1 MPFTAEQQTSLLAEK
16 GIGKTVAAGPICIPY
31 NDPQKQ
37 RPFFCGKSGKSVWNT
52 NGMALQRLT
61 QMGLDD
67 VEALANA
74 DIDEVLTLGAML
86 TGSSCWKNSP
96 QSRAAIATAIAWAQ
110 RQNP

>member
-1 MPFTAEQQTSLLAEK
+1 MPFTPEQEKSLLAEK
-16 GIGKTVAAGPICIPY
+16 GIGKTV
-31 NDPQKQ
+31 
-37 RPFFCGKSGKSVWNT
+37 
-52 NGMALQRLT
+52 LLRLA

-110 RQNP
+110 RQTV

>member
-1 MPFTAEQQTSLLAEK
+1 MPFTPEQEKSLLAEK
-16 GIGKTVAAGPICIPY
+16 GIGKTV
-31 NDPQKQ
+31 
-37 RPFFCGKSGKSVWNT
+37 
-52 NGMALQRLT
+52 LQRLA

-86 TGSSCWKNSP
+86 TGSSCWRNSP

-110 RQNP
+110 RQTV

>member
-1 MPFTAEQQTSLLAEK
+1 MPFTTEQQTALLAKK
-16 GIGKTVAAGPICIPY
+16 GIGQTVL
-31 NDPQKQ
+31 
-37 RPFFCGKSGKSVWNT
+37 R
-52 NGMALQRLT
+52 RLT

-110 RQNP
+110 RRTV

>member
-1 MPFTAEQQTSLLAEK
+1 MPFTTEQQTALLAKK
-16 GIGKTVAAGPICIPY
+16 GIGQTVL
-31 NDPQKQ
+31 
-37 RPFFCGKSGKSVWNT
+37 R
-52 NGMALQRLT
+52 RLT

-74 DIDEVLTLGAML
+74 DIEEVLTLGAML

>member
-1 MPFTAEQQTSLLAEK
+1 MPFTPEQEKSLLAEK
-16 GIGKTVAAGPICIPY
+16 GIGKTII
-31 NDPQKQ
+31 
-37 RPFFCGKSGKSVWNT
+37 
-52 NGMALQRLT
+52 QRLA

-74 DIDEVLTLGAML
+74 DIDEVLALGAML

-110 RQNP
+110 RQTA

>member
-1 MPFTAEQQTSLLAEK
+1 MPFTPEQEKSLLAEK
-16 GIGKTVAAGPICIPY
+16 GIGKTV
-31 NDPQKQ
+31 
-37 RPFFCGKSGKSVWNT
+37 
-52 NGMALQRLT
+52 LQRLA

-110 RQNP
+110 RQTV

>member
-1 MPFTAEQQTSLLAEK
+1 MFSQEETQSLLAEK
-16 GIGKTVAAGPICIPY
+16 GIGKTV
-31 NDPQKQ
+31 
-37 RPFFCGKSGKSVWNT
+37 
-52 NGMALQRLT
+52 LLRLA

-74 DIDEVLTLGAML
+74 DIEEVLTLGAML

-110 RQNP
+110 RQTV

>member
-1 MPFTAEQQTSLLAEK
+1 MPFTPEQEKSLLAEK
-16 GIGKTVAAGPICIPY
+16 GIGKTV
-31 NDPQKQ
+31 
-37 RPFFCGKSGKSVWNT
+37 
-52 NGMALQRLT
+52 LQRLA

-110 RQNP
+110 RQTA

>member
-1 MPFTAEQQTSLLAEK
+1 MPFTTEQQTALLAKK
-16 GIGKTVAAGPICIPY
+16 GIGQTVL
-31 NDPQKQ
+31 
-37 RPFFCGKSGKSVWNT
+37 R
-52 NGMALQRLT
+52 RLT

-74 DIDEVLTLGAML
+74 DIEEVLTLGAML

-110 RQNP
+110 RQTA

>member
-1 MPFTAEQQTSLLAEK
+1 MFTPEETQSLLAEK
-16 GIGKTVAAGPICIPY
+16 GIGKTV
-31 NDPQKQ
+31 
-37 RPFFCGKSGKSVWNT
+37 
-52 NGMALQRLT
+52 LQRLA

-110 RQNP
+110 RQTA

>member
-1 MPFTAEQQTSLLAEK
+1 MFTPEETRSLLAEK
-16 GIGKTVAAGPICIPY
+16 GIGKTV
-31 NDPQKQ
+31 
-37 RPFFCGKSGKSVWNT
+37 
-52 NGMALQRLT
+52 LQRLA

-74 DIDEVLTLGAML
+74 DIEEVLTLGAML

-110 RQNP
+110 RQTV

>member
-1 MPFTAEQQTSLLAEK
+1 MFSQEETQSLLAEK
-16 GIGKTVAAGPICIPY
+16 GIGKTV
-31 NDPQKQ
+31 
-37 RPFFCGKSGKSVWNT
+37 
-52 NGMALQRLT
+52 LLRLA

-110 RQNP
+110 RQTV

>member
-1 MPFTAEQQTSLLAEK
+1 MPFTPEQEKSLLAEK
-16 GIGKTVAAGPICIPY
+16 GIGKTV
-31 NDPQKQ
+31 
-37 RPFFCGKSGKSVWNT
+37 
-52 NGMALQRLT
+52 LLRLA

-74 DIDEVLTLGAML
+74 DIEEVLTLGAML

-110 RQNP
+110 RQTV